1 MAKIAILTIFGEK
14 CWNMMGRPPGI
25 VVGPG
30 KVLGAFY
37 GENFFFPDF
46 EIFQNFFF
54 KMLSVSH
61 GWPKFFG
68 NLIFYRV
75 DMTLWFDEKKI
86 FNFPNFWKFSLVN
99 SFSLF
104 DAIWCLGH
112 QFNQILSVPSES
124 SDIIS
129 TFDMGLVLSFWLFY
143 ISHCV
148 IKVFGAHMLLYKVP
162 FFQGKIFFSVI
173 YKSSQ
178 IWYHEH
184 MQNFRSKSVK
194 TKKFC

>member
-1 MAKIAILTIFGEK
+1 
-14 CWNMMGRPPGI
+14 MGRPPGI

-37 GENFFFPDF
+37 GEKIFFPDF
-46 EIFQNFFF
+46 EIFQIFFF

-75 DMTLWFDEKKI
+75 DMTLWFDEKKN

-143 ISHCV
+143 ISHRV
-148 IKVFGAHMLLYKVP
+148 IKVFGARMLLYKVP
-162 FFQGKIFFSVI
+162 FFQGKIFFSII
-173 YKSSQ
+173 YISSQ

>member
-30 KVLGAFY
+30 KVLGAFF
-37 GENFFFPDF
+37 GEKFFFPDF
-46 EIFQNFFF
+46 EIFKIFFF
-54 KMLSVSH
+54 KLLSVSH
-61 GWPKFFG
+61 GWSKFFG

-86 FNFPNFWKFSLVN
+86 SNFPHFWKFSLIS

-104 DAIWCLGH
+104 DSIWWPYPNVF
-112 QFNQILSVPSES
+112 QNLSVASES

-129 TFDMGLVLSFWLFY
+129 TFDVGLVLYWWLFY
-143 ISHCV
+143 IGERT
-148 IKVFGAHMLLYKVP
+148 IKVFAARTLLYKVP
-162 FFQGKIFFSVI
+162 FFEGKIFFSI
-173 YKSSQ
+173 
-178 IWYHEH
+178 I
-184 MQNFRSKSVK
+184 
-194 TKKFC
+194 